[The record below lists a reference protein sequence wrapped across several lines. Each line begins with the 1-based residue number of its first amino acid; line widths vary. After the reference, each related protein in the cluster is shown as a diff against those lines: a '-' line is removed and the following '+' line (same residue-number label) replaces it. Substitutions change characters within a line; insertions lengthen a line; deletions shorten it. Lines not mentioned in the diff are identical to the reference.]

1 MTGWVK
7 RAKTKRT
14 AATLIFGPSQQLSAM
29 TTNHRIGLLVVCR
42 LKSMILKRVMTMI
55 TGIIS
60 LTSSTLQAD
69 NIQHCVI
76 MHTAILLIKPYT
88 KTVPHVLSS
97 YQKDNAFVLFCQP
110 ILIKRVTNSIK
121 KHQKSI
127 G

>member
-1 MTGWVK
+1 
-7 RAKTKRT
+7 
-14 AATLIFGPSQQLSAM
+14 
-29 TTNHRIGLLVVCR
+29 
-42 LKSMILKRVMTMI
+42 
-55 TGIIS
+55 
-60 LTSSTLQAD
+60 
-69 NIQHCVI
+69 